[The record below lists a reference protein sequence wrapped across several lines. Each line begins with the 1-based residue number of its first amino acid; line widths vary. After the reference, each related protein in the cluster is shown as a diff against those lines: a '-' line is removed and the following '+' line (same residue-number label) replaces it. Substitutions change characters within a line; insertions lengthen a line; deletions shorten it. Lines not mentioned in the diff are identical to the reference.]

1 MRDIALDLA
10 TEMPFRRAA
19 RIMSKLVPGITAM
32 SVWEVARQAGEVIQK
47 EGDTVRQAVFED
59 GVIPEGKYSTDVLF
73 LEADGVIIN
82 QQKSQRKKAEVKLL
96 TAYDGKRISKDGRR
110 SLEHRYSVA
119 TTREAENFWEESV
132 LTWLI
137 SGKWTESRKWN

>member
-59 GVIPEGKYSTDVLF
+59 GVIPKVNTARCIV

-82 QQKSQRKKAEVKLL
+82 QQKARE
-96 TAYDGKRISKDGRR
+96 KRPKS
-110 SLEHRYSVA
+110 S
-119 TTREAENFWEESV
+119 F
-132 LTWLI
+132 
-137 SGKWTESRKWN
+137 

>member
-82 QQKSQRKKAEVKLL
+82 QQKSQRKRPK
-96 TAYDGKRISKDGRR
+96 S
-110 SLEHRYSVA
+110 S
-119 TTREAENFWEESV
+119 F
-132 LTWLI
+132 
-137 SGKWTESRKWN
+137 